1 MRKSKITLGIVAGL
15 LSTFALAACDGPTF
29 SGDGYVLTYTGANGQ
44 EYHYTAEE
52 LFDSYL
58 QTTSGASSLFDSVYK
73 VLVRNYFITDDTEG
87 GGIDTYPDIK
97 KGADNDVAGVKSK
110 AESAA
115 DDNGTKYDDEFE
127 KQLDTYGVE
136 DEDELWEHFAYQRM
150 TTEFEDQFYE
160 RNIDFIR
167 DAKKEAAENDLKFSG
182 YLEKMTPY
190 HVRHILVKVSA
201 SANALYNSEIT
212 EAEAKKLANV
222 GENLALGI
230 ETFGSLA
237 QLYSEDTGSAEK
249 FGDLGIMSKSTSFIN
264 EFKLGVYAY
273 EAINNSTTLSEAKDG
288 LGISDEMSADYVS
301 ATGSNKI
308 GTIPYE
314 AFLRLDEYSDITK
327 DADFFE
333 VNDNDAYYYPR
344 NVLFNKYFNRH
355 DISVVTPNSLPLVP
369 GTIVVGGDGVGKIQD
384 EDFVGTFNATY
395 NAMSGFKHV
404 PGLDLDVNGDS
415 LVDVNDKVLT
425 TKDGKVVLA
434 VRGGT
439 SGDSGYQGF
448 HFIVVERSAFD
459 DTTNNV
465 SLSDYYTTKYP
476 TQKDYPTYTSTDPE
490 YVEGANN
497 YKPTYVNFLDQQ
509 IKDYKSRAESVE
521 GEIKG
526 FDSNLKYFIYER
538 LLTTVNAETG
548 NPYIKFGEPISYVNS
563 HGDNVTIDLKSA
575 IETWIDATRNE
586 ADYNTRIAW
595 EETWDSYVEFLEQQ
609 YALRASSKLLS
620 ETCAIEYQR
629 TANTA
634 DSKTAALWV
643 KGGACNNG
651 K

>member
-29 SGDGYVLTYTGANGQ
+29 SGDGHVLTYTGANGQ

-73 VLVRNYFITDDTEG
+73 VLVRNYFITDDSEG

-115 DDNGTKYDDEFE
+115 DDNGTKYDEEFE

-167 DAKKEAAENDLKFSG
+167 DAKKEAAENTLKFSG
-182 YLEKMTPY
+182 YLEKMAPY

-201 SANALYNSEIT
+201 GANALYNSEIT

-222 GENLALGI
+222 GQNLAIGS

-249 FGDLGIMSKSTSFIN
+249 FGDLGIMHKNKSFIN
-264 EFKLGVYAY
+264 EFQLGVYAY
-273 EAINNSTTLSEAKDG
+273 EAINNSSNLSEAKAG
-288 LGISDEMSADYVS
+288 LGITDEMSADYVS
-301 ATGSNKI
+301 ATGSDKI

-314 AFLRLDEYSDITK
+314 AFLKLQDYSDVTK
-327 DADFFE
+327 DDDSFI
-333 VNDNDAYYYPR
+333 VNDNNPYFYPR
-344 NVLFNKYFNRH
+344 NIVFNKYFNRH
-355 DISVVTPNSLPLVP
+355 DISVITPNSLVA
-369 GTIVVGGDGVGKIQD
+369 GTLSADNKKI
-384 EDFVGTFNATY
+384 ENENFNGAYNATY
-395 NAMSGFKHV
+395 GAMSGFKNV
-404 PGLDLDVNGDS
+404 PGLGIDVNGDTI
-415 LVDVNDKVLT
+415 VDENDKVLT

-439 SGDSGYQGF
+439 SGDTGYQGF

-459 DTTNNV
+459 DSSNNV
-465 SLSDYYTTKYP
+465 SLGEYYTTKYP
-476 TQKDYPTYTSTDPE
+476 GQKDYPTYVSADPE

-526 FDSNLKYFIYER
+526 FDSNLKYFIYEK
-538 LLTTVNAETG
+538 LLTTINADTG

-563 HGDNVTIDLKSA
+563 QGEAVTIDLKDA
-575 IETWIDATRNE
+575 IENWINATRNE
-586 ADYNTRIAW
+586 ADYNTRVSW
-595 EETWDSYVEFLEQQ
+595 EKTWETYVEFLEQQ
-609 YALRASSKLLS
+609 KAVRASDKLLS
-620 ETCAIEYQR
+620 ETCAIQYQS
-629 TANTA
+629 T
-634 DSKTAALWV
+634 SKTTELWA
-643 KGGACNNG
+643 KEGACYYD

>member
-1 MRKSKITLGIVAGL
+1 
-15 LSTFALAACDGPTF
+15 
-29 SGDGYVLTYTGANGQ
+29 
-44 EYHYTAEE
+44 
-52 LFDSYL
+52 
-58 QTTSGASSLFDSVYK
+58 
-73 VLVRNYFITDDTEG
+73 
-87 GGIDTYPDIK
+87 
-97 KGADNDVAGVKSK
+97 
-110 AESAA
+110 
-115 DDNGTKYDDEFE
+115 DEFE

-167 DAKKEAAENDLKFSG
+167 DAKKEAAENTLKFSG

-222 GENLALGI
+222 GQNLALGS

-273 EAINNSTTLSEAKDG
+273 EAINNSTTLAEAKAG
-288 LGISDEMSADYVS
+288 LGITDEMSADYVS
-301 ATGSNKI
+301 ATGSDKI

-314 AFLRLDEYSDITK
+314 AFLKLQDYSDVTK
-327 DADFFE
+327 DDDSFI
-333 VNDNDAYYYPR
+333 VNDNNPYFYPR
-344 NVLFNKYFNRH
+344 NILFNKYFNRH
-355 DISVVTPNSLPLVP
+355 DISVITPNSLVA
-369 GTIVVGGDGVGKIQD
+369 GTLSADNKSVENENYVGVY
-384 EDFVGTFNATY
+384 NATY
-395 NAMSGFKHV
+395 NGMPGFKNI
-404 PGLDLDVNGDS
+404 PGLGIDVNGDS
-415 LVDVNDKVLT
+415 VVDADDKVLT

-459 DTTNNV
+459 NATNNV

-476 TQKDYPTYTSTDPE
+476 GQKDYPTYASTDPE
-490 YVEGANN
+490 YVEGKDN

-526 FDSNLKYFIYER
+526 FDSNLKYFIYEK
-538 LLTTVNAETG
+538 LLTTINTETG

-563 HGDNVTIDLKSA
+563 HGETVTIDLKNT
-575 IETWIDATRNE
+575 IENWIAATRNE
-586 ADYNTRIAW
+586 ADYNTRESW
-595 EETWDSYVEFLEQQ
+595 KDTWDAYVEFLEQQ
-609 YALRASSKLLS
+609 NALRASGKLLS
-620 ETCAIEYQR
+620 ETCAIQYSS
-629 TANTA
+629 TA
-634 DSKTAALWV
+634 KTAELWA
-643 KGGACNNG
+643 KGGACYND

>member
-167 DAKKEAAENDLKFSG
+167 DAKKEAAENTLKFSG

-222 GENLALGI
+222 GQNLALGS

-273 EAINNSTTLSEAKDG
+273 EAINNSTTLAEAKAG
-288 LGISDEMSADYVS
+288 LGITDEMSADYVS
-301 ATGSNKI
+301 ATGSDKI

-314 AFLRLDEYSDITK
+314 AFLKLQDYSDVTK
-327 DADFFE
+327 DDDSFI
-333 VNDNDAYYYPR
+333 VNDNNPYFYPR
-344 NVLFNKYFNRH
+344 NILFNKYFNRH
-355 DISVVTPNSLPLVP
+355 DISVITPNSLVA
-369 GTIVVGGDGVGKIQD
+369 GTLSADNKSVENENYVGVY
-384 EDFVGTFNATY
+384 NATY
-395 NAMSGFKHV
+395 NGMPGFKNI
-404 PGLDLDVNGDS
+404 PGLGIDVNGDS
-415 LVDVNDKVLT
+415 VVDADDKVLT

-448 HFIVVERSAFD
+448 HFIAVERSAFD
-459 DTTNNV
+459 NATNNV

-476 TQKDYPTYTSTDPE
+476 GQKDYPTYASTDPE
-490 YVEGANN
+490 YVEGKDN

-526 FDSNLKYFIYER
+526 FDSNLKYFIYEK
-538 LLTTVNAETG
+538 LLTTINTETG

-563 HGDNVTIDLKSA
+563 HGETVTINLKNT
-575 IETWIDATRNE
+575 IENWIAATRNE
-586 ADYNTRIAW
+586 ADYNTRESW
-595 EETWDSYVEFLEQQ
+595 KDTWDAYVEFLEQQ
-609 YALRASSKLLS
+609 NALRASGKLLS
-620 ETCAIEYQR
+620 ETCAIQYSS
-629 TANTA
+629 TA
-634 DSKTAALWV
+634 KTAELWA
-643 KGGACNNG
+643 KGGACYND

>member
-1 MRKSKITLGIVAGL
+1 MRKSKMTLGIVAGL
-15 LSTFALAACDGPTF
+15 LATFALASCDGPTF
-29 SGDGYVLTYTGANGQ
+29 SGDGHVLTYTGTNGQ

-58 QTTSGASSLFDSVYK
+58 KSSSGVSTLFDSVYK
-73 VLVRNYFITDDTEG
+73 VVVRNYFITDTEG
-87 GGIDTYPDIK
+87 IAAYPDIK

-160 RNIDFIR
+160 SNIDFIR
-167 DAKKEAAENDLKFSG
+167 DAKKADAENELEYSG
-182 YLEKMTPY
+182 YLEKMSPY

-201 SANALYNSEIT
+201 SANALYNGEISES
-212 EAEAKKLANV
+212 EAKKLANV
-222 GENLALGI
+222 GENLALGS

-273 EAINNSTTLSEAKDG
+273 EAIHNSTTLAQAKAG
-288 LGISDEMSADYVS
+288 LGITDDMSSDYVS
-301 ATGSNKI
+301 VTGSSTI

-314 AFLRLDEYSDITK
+314 AFLRLEQYSDVTK
-327 DADFFE
+327 DDDSYLVNEGNAFF
-333 VNDNDAYYYPR
+333 YPR
-344 NVLFNKYFNRH
+344 NVVFNKYFNRH
-355 DISVVTPNSLPLVP
+355 DISVVTPNSLVA
-369 GTIVVGGDGVGKIQD
+369 GTINGEKVDN
-384 EDFVGTFNATY
+384 ENFVGVY
-395 NAMSGFKHV
+395 NASYAALAGFQYV
-404 PGLDLDVNGDS
+404 PGLNLDVNGDS
-415 LVDVNDKVLT
+415 TINSDDKVLT

-465 SLSDYYTTKYP
+465 SLSEYYTTYYPGQSKYP
-476 TQKDYPTYTSTDPE
+476 LYTSDDPQ
-490 YVEGANN
+490 YVEDANN

-509 IKDYKSRAESVE
+509 VKDYKSRAESVE

-526 FDSNLKYFIYER
+526 FDANLKYYIYEK
-538 LLTTVNAETG
+538 LASEQKIQFNDELTYLNTSGQE
-548 NPYIKFGEPISYVNS
+548 
-563 HGDNVTIDLKSA
+563 VTIDLA
-575 IETWIDATRNE
+575 ATIDNWIKATRDQ
-586 ADYNTRIAW
+586 ADYNTRVSW
-595 EETWDSYVEFLEQQ
+595 EETWEQYIEFLAQQ
-609 YALRASSKLLS
+609 NALRVSGKLLS
-620 ETCAIEYQR
+620 ETCALEYQS
-629 TANTA
+629 TA
-634 DSKTAALWV
+634 KTAALWA
-643 KGGACNNG
+643 KGGACYYD